1 MQYAN
6 TLLDLIGNTPLVR
19 LNRTTDGATRATAA
33 FIVAGGAMVA
43 AIAGALIA
51 FLALRRYGFRPP
63 W

>member
-1 MQYAN
+1 MDKASRLAVEKAIKAK
-6 TLLDLIGNTPLVR
+6 TL
-19 LNRTTDGATRATAA
+19 ATAA